1 MRGRDFHPGQF
12 AFRRSGRFWKI
23 SSSPPAHLRA
33 PSIFRE
39 INALR
44 ARREPVENFFLRS
57 NSHVSARR
65 VLQSKRDTYA
75 TNAPLSPLRPATS
88 GFLSDTWLITS
99 IIHER
104 YKELIFNELATVRT
118 NVVTPLG
125 GNSVYTGLVMEAFAV
140 ARVSST
146 ERKVEGKEG
155 TLDGSIYVPAIWSI
169 EIIVDISRKL
179 MMGLVEK

>member
-125 GNSVYTGLVMEAFAV
+125 GNSVYTAWLWGRFRGCTRFLHGEKGG
-140 ARVSST
+140 
-146 ERKVEGKEG
+146 RKRRNVGRFYIC
-155 TLDGSIYVPAIWSI
+155 TCNLSDWNHRWYFSQIHDG
-169 EIIVDISRKL
+169 
-179 MMGLVEK
+179 

>member
-1 MRGRDFHPGQF
+1 MRGKDFHPGQF

-125 GNSVYTGLVMEAFAV
+125 GNSVYTGLVVGALSRLHAFPP
-140 ARVSST
+140 RRERWK
-146 ERKVEGKEG
+146 ERKERWTVLYMYLQFDRLKSS
-155 TLDGSIYVPAIWSI
+155 LIFLANSWWVS
-169 EIIVDISRKL
+169 
-179 MMGLVEK
+179 